1 MDLLLTDFTLTDP
14 TDTLPKIQEPRHWS
28 SDGWTAH
35 VIKNEDDDGW
45 AVAMYRDGEAEPTL
59 VGPWTMGRDKKN
71 PKPMDGT
78 AFRTLVKTASEFFR
92 RSEQHLHASLHQSI
106 DVAVGTARVS
116 VSLDIEPD
124 DDNPSAVLS
133 AKDSNGQTLAEQR
146 VPPSYKLNRSSA
158 MAWVEGGFSKV
169 GGLG

>member
-1 MDLLLTDFTLTDP
+1 LTDSNPNL
-14 TDTLPKIQEPRHWS
+14 QEPRHWR
-28 SDGWTAH
+28 SDGWAAH

-45 AVAMYRDGEAEPTL
+45 AVAMVRDGETEPTL

-78 AFRTLVKTASEFFR
+78 AFRTLVKTATEFFR

-106 DVAVGTARVS
+106 DVATGTFGSSRVT

-124 DDNPSAVLS
+124 DDHPSARLS
-133 AKDSNGQTLAEQR
+133 AKGADGQILAEQP
-146 VPPSYKLNRSSA
+146 VPPSYQLNRNSA
-158 MAWVEGGFSKV
+158 MAWVESGFARVSTSA
-169 GGLG
+169 